1 MCKRERAHCQLPA
14 VLDSCCVFGS
24 FWQGH
29 WLPYNEVSYNAVLGT
44 LASWLLLLQVVVVV
58 VLLLLLLP
66 LLGLE

>member
-1 MCKRERAHCQLPA
+1 M
-14 VLDSCCVFGS
+14 LDSCCVFGS

-58 VLLLLLLP
+58 VLLLLP